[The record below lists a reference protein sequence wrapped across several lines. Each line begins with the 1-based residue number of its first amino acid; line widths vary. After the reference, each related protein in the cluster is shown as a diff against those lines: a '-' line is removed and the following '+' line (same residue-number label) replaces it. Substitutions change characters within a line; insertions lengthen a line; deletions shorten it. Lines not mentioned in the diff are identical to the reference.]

1 MSLKIQMPLLML
13 RSSISRRKRRGPV
26 FRERFVIVMVAVF
39 ILMLAPTAKASWYPY
54 SEKYT
59 EWQNGRPMTM
69 AALHNCVPRDQLT
82 DRMARFKAAG
92 LNTFVWFKPGAAHD
106 YFRAAHEA
114 GISWAGGHRGG
125 ATVIAEALRIPGCA
139 YLITAD
145 EPSGTMPEDFAE
157 IAKLAEWLRQD
168 YPNIPQYVQFSIAKA
183 DHDVLIEEVKP
194 DIFSFDHY
202 PLRGDNTTDK
212 HYLYNVMWG
221 RQTAQR
227 YKLPYWMWIQ
237 SFGDA
242 TGNPASYLRLP
253 DEADIRFLVFTLL
266 AHGGTGIQFF
276 IYYGYGD
283 GPPKNVQNMV
293 DDLQVNRPGSEP
305 PKNHKYE
312 NTVKSRGWF
321 AVRDVAPEVQVLAR
335 ALLNLR
341 SKDPVAYSGGSK
353 LWNRDAPGY
362 AIRPKVPFR
371 LEAFEGH
378 GALESAKIAEG
389 EDTGVLVGFFDDKQ
403 NEEYFMVVNLAH
415 GLNMS
420 KMDGQRTVRLSFDG
434 TVKQIERLN
443 RFTGLVETLLT
454 REGAA
459 DTRLIDI
466 QLEGGTGDLFK
477 WSNGRPWD
485 LRK

>member
-1 MSLKIQMPLLML
+1 
-13 RSSISRRKRRGPV
+13 
-26 FRERFVIVMVAVF
+26 
-39 ILMLAPTAKASWYPY
+39 
-54 SEKYT
+54 
-59 EWQNGRPMTM
+59 
-69 AALHNCVPRDQLT
+69 
-82 DRMARFKAAG
+82 
-92 LNTFVWFKPGAAHD
+92 
-106 YFRAAHEA
+106 
-114 GISWAGGHRGG
+114 
-125 ATVIAEALRIPGCA
+125 
-139 YLITAD
+139 
-145 EPSGTMPEDFAE
+145 
-157 IAKLAEWLRQD
+157 
-168 YPNIPQYVQFSIAKA
+168 
-183 DHDVLIEEVKP
+183 
-194 DIFSFDHY
+194 
-202 PLRGDNTTDK
+202 
-212 HYLYNVMWG
+212 
-221 RQTAQR
+221 
-227 YKLPYWMWIQ
+227 
-237 SFGDA
+237 
-242 TGNPASYLRLP
+242 
-253 DEADIRFLVFTLL
+253 
-266 AHGGTGIQFF
+266 
-276 IYYGYGD
+276 
-283 GPPKNVQNMV
+283 
-293 DDLQVNRPGSEP
+293 
-305 PKNHKYE
+305 
-312 NTVKSRGWF
+312 
-321 AVRDVAPEVQVLAR
+321 
-335 ALLNLR
+335 
-341 SKDPVAYSGGSK
+341 VAYSGGSK